1 MYRWLAEKLG
11 NVSVNH
17 KLGVGFGLVL
27 LLTLLITFTGW
38 TGLGDVASR
47 GDKLGYISSL
57 NVLTKDLRIARLDYE
72 MRRGE
77 QGTAAVSELLNR
89 LDSGMKT
96 ARTLIEQPADIAL
109 IDEQLAAVEQ
119 YKRAFSD
126 MAQAGANREDA
137 RSKLGNTADNA
148 VLKVTEVEKSLL
160 QSDSV
165 TQFNSV
171 VDLSKLIQQARF
183 QVRGYTYSGKVEA
196 EQPALDAIDNAL
208 KKITE
213 LQGSLQEQYQANLQ
227 QASVSLQA
235 YRAAVSQFRDS
246 QVATAV
252 ALKTMSAQGD
262 VLLNRSDK
270 LTISQTAVRDTD
282 AAQAKYL
289 LLLATVLA
297 LIFGLVAAWAI
308 TRQIV
313 IPLNQT
319 LKVAERV
326 ASGDL
331 SHDLTS
337 TRQDELGQL
346 QRAMQSMTVGLREL
360 IGGISDG
367 VTQIASAAEQLSSV
381 TEQTSAGVNNQKIE
395 TDQVATAMNE
405 MAATVQ
411 EVARNAEEA
420 SEAAVAADQQARE
433 GDKVVGEAIAQIE
446 RLATEVGNSTE
457 AMGHLKRESDK
468 IGSVLDVIKSVAQQ
482 TNLLALN
489 AAIEAARAGEAGR
502 GFAVVADEVRSLAQR
517 TQKSTEE
524 IEELIVG
531 LQTGTQQVATIMDNS
546 RGLTDSSVELTR
558 RAGSALANITRTVST
573 IQAMNSQIATAA
585 EQQSAVAEEIN
596 RSVLNVRD
604 VSEQTSS
611 ASEETAASS
620 AELARLGI
628 YLQTLVGR
636 SRLCRGWAATH
647 PGRRTSATCEI
658 SYTLIS
664 PPSPQIVL
672 AFALL
677 RSAFSDLE
685 VHHVSSADPLA
696 GQRQRPTQTRPGFW
710 PGAGPQFH
718 HRHDRLAGLECRTV
732 PLQQP
737 DGAGPTGRRRGG
749 HARQPHRVPNAH
761 RHGQPGQNDAADRKN
776 RPAPRLPVKTHERPD
791 RPAASRGSRTPGSRL
806 QSGAGGIAAVDR
818 TAGKRP
824 AAAAKSRPASQRH
837 PRATVQR
844 TA

>member
-11 NVSVNH
+11 NVSVKT

-27 LLTLLITFTGW
+27 LLTLMITVTGW
-38 TGLGDVASR
+38 TGLGDVIGR

-57 NVLTKDLRIARLDYE
+57 SGLAKDLRLARLGYE

-77 QGTAAVSELLNR
+77 QGPAEVNDLIAKLE
-89 LDSGMKT
+89 SGLKT
-96 ARTLIEQPADIAL
+96 ADAMIDQPADNLLVDQQLTA
-109 IDEQLAAVEQ
+109 IDQ
-119 YKRAFSD
+119 YKRAFND
-126 MAQAGANREDA
+126 MVQAGANRENA
-137 RSKLGNTADNA
+137 RSKLGDTADNA
-148 VLKVTEVEKSLL
+148 VLKVGEIEKALL
-160 QSDSV
+160 QGDSV

-208 KKITE
+208 KKISALTGQ
-213 LQGSLQEQYQANLQ
+213 LPEQYTTNLQ

-235 YRAAVSQFRDS
+235 YRAAVSQYRDS
-246 QVATAV
+246 QIA
-252 ALKTMSAQGD
+252 SAAAMKKMGEQGD
-262 VLLNRSDK
+262 TLLDRSNK
-270 LTISQTAVRDTD
+270 LTTSQTAVRDTD
-282 AAQAKYL
+282 AAHAKQL
-289 LLLATVLA
+289 LLLATALA
-297 LIFGLVAAWAI
+297 LTFGILAAWAI
-308 TRQIV
+308 TRQIT

-319 LKVAERV
+319 LQVAERV

-331 SHDLTS
+331 SHNLTS
-337 TRQDELGQL
+337 LRQDELGQL
-346 QRAMQSMTVGLREL
+346 QRAMQSMSVGLREL

-367 VTQIASAAEQLSSV
+367 VTQIASAAEQLSAV
-381 TEQTSAGVNNQKIE
+381 TEQTSAGVNSQKVE

-446 RLATEVGNSTE
+446 RLATEVGNSTV
-457 AMGHLKRESDK
+457 AMGDLKRESDK

-531 LQTGTQQVATIMDNS
+531 LQSGTQQVATIMDNS
-546 RGLTDSSVELTR
+546 RSLTDSSVELTR
-558 RAGSALANITRTVST
+558 RAGSALGNITRTVST

-604 VSEQTSS
+604 VSEQTSA

-636 SRLCRGWAATH
+636 FK
-647 PGRRTSATCEI
+647 
-658 SYTLIS
+658 
-664 PPSPQIVL
+664 V
-672 AFALL
+672 
-677 RSAFSDLE
+677 
-685 VHHVSSADPLA
+685 
-696 GQRQRPTQTRPGFW
+696 
-710 PGAGPQFH
+710 
-718 HRHDRLAGLECRTV
+718 
-732 PLQQP
+732 
-737 DGAGPTGRRRGG
+737 
-749 HARQPHRVPNAH
+749 
-761 RHGQPGQNDAADRKN
+761 
-776 RPAPRLPVKTHERPD
+776 
-791 RPAASRGSRTPGSRL
+791 
-806 QSGAGGIAAVDR
+806 
-818 TAGKRP
+818 
-824 AAAAKSRPASQRH
+824 
-837 PRATVQR
+837 
-844 TA
+844 

>member
-126 MAQAGANREDA
+126 MAQAGASREDA

-381 TEQTSAGVNNQKIE
+381 TEQTSVGVNNQKIE

-636 SRLCRGWAATH
+636 FR
-647 PGRRTSATCEI
+647 I
-658 SYTLIS
+658 
-664 PPSPQIVL
+664 
-672 AFALL
+672 
-677 RSAFSDLE
+677 
-685 VHHVSSADPLA
+685 
-696 GQRQRPTQTRPGFW
+696 
-710 PGAGPQFH
+710 
-718 HRHDRLAGLECRTV
+718 
-732 PLQQP
+732 
-737 DGAGPTGRRRGG
+737 
-749 HARQPHRVPNAH
+749 
-761 RHGQPGQNDAADRKN
+761 
-776 RPAPRLPVKTHERPD
+776 
-791 RPAASRGSRTPGSRL
+791 
-806 QSGAGGIAAVDR
+806 
-818 TAGKRP
+818 
-824 AAAAKSRPASQRH
+824 
-837 PRATVQR
+837 
-844 TA
+844 

>member
-11 NVSVNH
+11 NVSVRT

-27 LLTLLITFTGW
+27 LLTLMITFTGW
-38 TGLGDVASR
+38 TGLSDVASR
-47 GDKLGYISSL
+47 GDKLGFISSL
-57 NVLTKDLRIARLDYE
+57 NVLTKDLRLARLDYE

-77 QGTAAVSELLNR
+77 QGTTAVSDLLNR

-119 YKRAFSD
+119 YKRAFKD
-126 MAQAGANREDA
+126 MAQAGDNRENA

-148 VLKVTEVEKSLL
+148 VLKISEVEKSLL
-160 QSDSV
+160 QGDSV
-165 TQFNSV
+165 TQFNRV
-171 VDLSKLIQQARF
+171 VELSKLIQQARF
-183 QVRGYTYSGKVEA
+183 QVRGYTYSGKVDA
-196 EQPALDAIDNAL
+196 EQPALDAIDSAL

-213 LQGSLQEQYQANLQ
+213 LEGQLPAEYQANLQ

-235 YRAAVSQFRDS
+235 YRAAVSQYRDS
-246 QVATAV
+246 QVATAA

-262 VLLNRSDK
+262 LLLSHSDK
-270 LTISQTAVRDTD
+270 LTASQTAVRDTD
-282 AAQAKYL
+282 AAKAKYF
-289 LLLATVLA
+289 LLLATALA

-319 LKVAERV
+319 LQVAERV

-331 SHDLTS
+331 SHNLTS
-337 TRQDELGQL
+337 VRQDELGQL
-346 QRAMQSMTVGLREL
+346 QRAMQSMSMGLREL

-367 VTQIASAAEQLSSV
+367 VTQIARAAEQLSAV
-381 TEQTSAGVNNQKIE
+381 TEQTSAGVNSQKIE

-405 MAATVQ
+405 MAATVL

-433 GDKVVGEAIAQIE
+433 GDKVVGQAIAQIE

-502 GFAVVADEVRSLAQR
+502 GFAVVADEVRSLALR

-531 LQTGTQQVATIMDNS
+531 LQSGTQQVATIMDNS

-558 RAGSALANITRTVST
+558 SAGSALANITRTVST
-573 IQAMNSQIATAA
+573 IQAMNAQIATAA
-585 EQQSAVAEEIN
+585 EQQSAVAEEVN

-604 VSEQTSS
+604 ISEQTAA
-611 ASEETAASS
+611 ASEETASS
-620 AELARLGI
+620 STELARLGI
-628 YLQTLVGR
+628 HLQTLVGR
-636 SRLCRGWAATH
+636 F
-647 PGRRTSATCEI
+647 
-658 SYTLIS
+658 
-664 PPSPQIVL
+664 QV
-672 AFALL
+672 
-677 RSAFSDLE
+677 
-685 VHHVSSADPLA
+685 
-696 GQRQRPTQTRPGFW
+696 
-710 PGAGPQFH
+710 
-718 HRHDRLAGLECRTV
+718 
-732 PLQQP
+732 
-737 DGAGPTGRRRGG
+737 
-749 HARQPHRVPNAH
+749 
-761 RHGQPGQNDAADRKN
+761 
-776 RPAPRLPVKTHERPD
+776 
-791 RPAASRGSRTPGSRL
+791 
-806 QSGAGGIAAVDR
+806 
-818 TAGKRP
+818 
-824 AAAAKSRPASQRH
+824 
-837 PRATVQR
+837 
-844 TA
+844 

>member
-11 NVSVNH
+11 NVSVNR
-17 KLGVGFGLVL
+17 KLGIGFGLVL
-27 LLTLLITFTGW
+27 ILTLLITFTGW
-38 TGLGDVASR
+38 TGLSGVISR

-57 NVLTKDLRIARLDYE
+57 NGLTKDLRLARLDFE

-77 QGTAAVSELLNR
+77 QGTGAVNDLITQ
-89 LDSGMKT
+89 LDTGLKT
-96 ARTLIEQPADIAL
+96 AAELIEQPDDKL
-109 IDEQLAAVEQ
+109 LVEQ
-119 YKRAFSD
+119 QQDALGQYKKAFGT
-126 MAQAGANREDA
+126 MVQAGLKREGA
-137 RSKLGNTADNA
+137 RSKLGDTADNA
-148 VLKVTEVEKSLL
+148 VAKTNEVEKSLL
-160 QSDSV
+160 QGDSV
-165 TQFNSV
+165 TLFNSV

-208 KKITE
+208 KKITD
-213 LQGSLQEQYQANLQ
+213 LNGQLPEQYQANLQ
-227 QASVSLQA
+227 EASVSLQA
-235 YRAAVSQFRDS
+235 YRSAVSQYRDS
-246 QVATAV
+246 QVA
-252 ALKTMSAQGD
+252 SAAATKIMAEQGD
-262 VLLNRSDK
+262 ILLDRSNK
-270 LTISQTAVRDTD
+270 LTLSQTVVRDTD
-282 AAQAKYL
+282 TAHAKNL
-289 LLLATVLA
+289 LLLATALA
-297 LIFGLVAAWAI
+297 LAFGILAAWAI

-313 IPLNQT
+313 IPLSQT

-326 ASGDL
+326 AAGDL
-331 SHDLTS
+331 SHNLIS
-337 TRQDELGQL
+337 ERRDELGQL
-346 QRAMQSMTVGLREL
+346 QRSMQSMTVGLREL

-367 VTQIASAAEQLSSV
+367 VTQIASAAEQLSAV
-381 TEQTSAGVNNQKIE
+381 TEQTSAGVNSQKVE

-446 RLATEVGNSTE
+446 RLASEVGNSTE

-531 LQTGTQQVATIMDNS
+531 LQSGTQQVATIMDNS
-546 RGLTDSSVELTR
+546 RNLTDSSVELTR
-558 RAGSALANITRTVST
+558 RAGNALENITRTVST
-573 IQAMNSQIATAA
+573 IQAMNQQIATAA

-604 VSEQTSS
+604 VSEQTSA

-636 SRLCRGWAATH
+636 FK
-647 PGRRTSATCEI
+647 
-658 SYTLIS
+658 
-664 PPSPQIVL
+664 V
-672 AFALL
+672 
-677 RSAFSDLE
+677 
-685 VHHVSSADPLA
+685 
-696 GQRQRPTQTRPGFW
+696 
-710 PGAGPQFH
+710 
-718 HRHDRLAGLECRTV
+718 
-732 PLQQP
+732 
-737 DGAGPTGRRRGG
+737 
-749 HARQPHRVPNAH
+749 
-761 RHGQPGQNDAADRKN
+761 
-776 RPAPRLPVKTHERPD
+776 
-791 RPAASRGSRTPGSRL
+791 
-806 QSGAGGIAAVDR
+806 
-818 TAGKRP
+818 
-824 AAAAKSRPASQRH
+824 
-837 PRATVQR
+837 
-844 TA
+844 

>member
-11 NVSVNH
+11 NVSVNR
-17 KLGVGFGLVL
+17 KLGIGFGLVL
-27 LLTLLITFTGW
+27 ILTLLITFTGW
-38 TGLGDVASR
+38 TGLGEVISR
-47 GDKLGYISSL
+47 GDKLGFISSL
-57 NVLTKDLRIARLDYE
+57 TGLTKDLRLARLDFE
-72 MRRGE
+72 TRRGE
-77 QGTAAVSELLNR
+77 QGTGAVNDLITQLENGL
-89 LDSGMKT
+89 KT
-96 ARTLIEQPADIAL
+96 AESLIEQPDDKAL
-109 IDEQLAAVEQ
+109 VEQ
-119 YKRAFSD
+119 QLDALNQYKKAFGA
-126 MAQAGANREDA
+126 MVQAGLKREGA
-137 RSKLGNTADNA
+137 RSKLGDTADNA
-148 VLKVTEVEKSLL
+148 VAKINEVEKTLL
-160 QSDSV
+160 QGDSV
-165 TQFNSV
+165 TQFNRV
-171 VDLSKLIQQARF
+171 VDLSKLIQQSRF

-213 LQGSLQEQYQANLQ
+213 LEGQLPAEFQANLQ
-227 QASVSLQA
+227 EASVSLQA
-235 YRAAVSQFRDS
+235 YRAAVSQYRDS
-246 QVATAV
+246 QVASAA
-252 ALKTMSAQGD
+252 ALAIMNSQGD
-262 VLLNRSDK
+262 VLLGHSEK
-270 LTISQTAVRDTD
+270 LTASQTVVRDTD
-282 AAQAKYL
+282 AAQAKQL
-289 LLLATVLA
+289 LLLATALA
-297 LIFGLVAAWAI
+297 LIFGVVAAWAI

-331 SHDLTS
+331 SHNLTS
-337 TRQDELGQL
+337 LRKDELGQL

-367 VTQIASAAEQLSSV
+367 VTQIASAAEQLSAV
-381 TEQTSAGVNNQKIE
+381 TEQTSAGVNSQKVE

-457 AMGHLKRESDK
+457 AMGHLQRESDK

-531 LQTGTQQVATIMDNS
+531 LQSGTQQVANIMDNS

-558 RAGSALANITRTVST
+558 RAGSALGSITRTVST

-604 VSEQTSS
+604 ISEQTAA

-620 AELARLGI
+620 TELARLGTH
-628 YLQTLVGR
+628 LQALV
-636 SRLCRGWAATH
+636 SR
-647 PGRRTSATCEI
+647 
-658 SYTLIS
+658 
-664 PPSPQIVL
+664 
-672 AFALL
+672 F
-677 RSAFSDLE
+677 
-685 VHHVSSADPLA
+685 
-696 GQRQRPTQTRPGFW
+696 
-710 PGAGPQFH
+710 
-718 HRHDRLAGLECRTV
+718 
-732 PLQQP
+732 
-737 DGAGPTGRRRGG
+737 
-749 HARQPHRVPNAH
+749 RV
-761 RHGQPGQNDAADRKN
+761 
-776 RPAPRLPVKTHERPD
+776 
-791 RPAASRGSRTPGSRL
+791 
-806 QSGAGGIAAVDR
+806 
-818 TAGKRP
+818 
-824 AAAAKSRPASQRH
+824 
-837 PRATVQR
+837 
-844 TA
+844 